1 MMLYFCCDKKRR
13 DAVLDSA
20 LNGIDFIEVQ
30 DDPTLL
36 NEQRQR
42 TLMLHFLKPVNGLI
56 GSENIV
62 IHGGE
67 RIRDIRIGTVVV
79 GAEANILQI
88 DVNKAGDFSIYT
100 LCLVLSASDPTVP
113 VGIDPQFASVDFSFK
128 VECPSD
134 FDCAPKRVCPPE
146 IKAKP
151 PINYLAKDYAS
162 FRRLMLDRMALIAPD
177 WQRHNAADLGMT
189 LVELLAYV
197 GDHLSYQQD
206 AVQTEGYFDLARHRV
221 SVKRHARLVDY
232 SMHDGCN
239 GRTWVQVRVDADNVL
254 LAHEFVVDG
263 KPFVTQLLTS
273 LEKTEI
279 VIAPNSREHQKAL
292 KLKPVVFEPVKLFI
306 AKEHESDADIEK
318 EIRLFSDHN
327 YMTFYTWSDTLCCL
341 PKGSTHATLKDH
353 FVNLKL
359 HDVVVFEE
367 IMGPLSGMKEDAN
380 INHRC
385 AVQLIEI
392 ELTIDPV
399 TSDPITKIKWNK
411 EDALPFA
418 LCISSRSDNDHGA
431 VLLNDVSIAR
441 GNIVL
446 CDHGQSINETLSPL
460 VPEPLLFYRPDASND
475 RCDVHDPVA
484 IPIRYRPTLPQ
495 TTLTRAVI
503 YDHINN
509 SATQAMNW
517 DVVEANPVI
526 KLNSKLKLDERPWEP
541 VRDLLK
547 SGQLDNH
554 FVVETNNDGKLNL
567 RFGNDTQGR
576 LPEPGT
582 EFFANYRVGNGVAG
596 NIGADTIRHV
606 VTNSNN
612 VLSVR
617 NLLPAHGGTEMET
630 MQAVRRKAPFAYR
643 TQERAVTEAD
653 YAKVTERQSGIQK
666 AQATFRWTGSWHTVF
681 ITADRERG
689 LEIDNDFSR
698 GVRANVEKYR
708 MAGHDLEVETP
719 QFVALEISMFVCVK
733 PDYFRNQVKQA
744 LLKVFSS
751 NDLPDGSRGLFHP
764 DNFTFGDTIYLS
776 PLYAAAQSVPGVE
789 SVEITEFQRLHQN
802 NSDALNSGSL
812 TLDRLEIAQLNNDPD
827 FRERGLFKLA
837 MGGGK

>member
-13 DAVLDSA
+13 DAVIASTF
-20 LNGIDFIEVQ
+20 NGIDFIEVQ
-30 DDPTLL
+30 DDPVLP

-42 TLMLHFLKPVNGLI
+42 TLILHFMKPVNGLI
-56 GSENIV
+56 GIDNIV
-62 IHGGE
+62 IYGGE
-67 RIRDIRIGTVVV
+67 RIRNILVDAVVV

-100 LCLVLSASDPTVP
+100 LSLVLSASDPTVP
-113 VGIDPQFASVDFSFK
+113 VGIDPQSASVDFSFK
-128 VECPSD
+128 VECPGD

-177 WQRHNAADLGMT
+177 WQRRNAADLGMT

-197 GDHLSYQQD
+197 GDQLSYQQD

-232 SMHDGCN
+232 FMHDGCN
-239 GRTWVQVRVDADNVL
+239 ARTWVQVRVDADNVL

-263 KPFVTQLLTS
+263 KPFVTQLLTA
-273 LEKTEI
+273 LEKTVI
-279 VIAPNSREHQKAL
+279 VIEPNSREHQKAL

-306 AKEHESDADIEK
+306 AKEHESDVDIEK

-327 YMTFYTWSDTLCCL
+327 DMTFYTWSDTLCCL
-341 PKGSTHATLKDH
+341 SKGSTQATLVGHLGD
-353 FVNLKL
+353 LIP
-359 HDVVVFEE
+359 HDVLVFEE
-367 IMGPLSGMKEDAN
+367 VVGPLTGAKEDAN
-380 INHRC
+380 RNHRC
-385 AVQLIEI
+385 AVQLIDI
-392 ELTIDPV
+392 ELTTDSV
-399 TSDPITKIKWNK
+399 AGTDITNIKWNK

-418 LCISSRSDNDHGA
+418 LCISSRSDNNHDT
-431 VLLNDVSIAR
+431 VLLSDVSIAR

-446 CDHGQSINETLSPL
+446 CDHGQSVNETLSPL

-495 TTLTRAVI
+495 ITLTRAAD

-517 DVVEANPVI
+517 TVVEANPVI

-541 VRDLLK
+541 VRDLLN

-554 FVVETNNDGKLNL
+554 FIVETNNDGKLNL
-567 RFGNDTQGR
+567 RFGDDTQGR

-582 EFFANYRVGNGVAG
+582 EFFANYRIGNGVAG
-596 NIGADTIRHV
+596 NIGADVIRHV

-612 VLSVR
+612 ILSVR

-653 YAKVTERQSGIQK
+653 YAEVTERQSGIQK

-689 LEIDNDFSR
+689 LEIDDEFSNE
-698 GVRANVEKYR
+698 VRASIEKYR
-708 MAGHDLEVETP
+708 MAGHDLEVDTP

-733 PDYFRNQVKQA
+733 ADYFRSQVKQA

-751 NDLPDGSRGLFHP
+751 FDLPDGSRGLFHP

-789 SVEITEFQRLHQN
+789 SVEITQFQRLHQN
-802 NSDALNSGSL
+802 NNDALNAGRLS
-812 TLDRLEIAQLNNDPD
+812 LDRLEIAQLNNDPN